1 MIFFHSLRVQTKPV
15 KLPVLACQ
23 YCSPHVEVLEY
34 LHVGTGV
41 LAGSDYRG
49 TEPEEPIKRANRA
62 FFAFSFA
69 SLGKYHY
76 LCRAKP

>member
-1 MIFFHSLRVQTKPV
+1 
-15 KLPVLACQ
+15 
-23 YCSPHVEVLEY
+23 VEVLEY
-34 LHVGTGV
+34 LHIGTGV

-69 SLGKYHY
+69 GLGKYHY